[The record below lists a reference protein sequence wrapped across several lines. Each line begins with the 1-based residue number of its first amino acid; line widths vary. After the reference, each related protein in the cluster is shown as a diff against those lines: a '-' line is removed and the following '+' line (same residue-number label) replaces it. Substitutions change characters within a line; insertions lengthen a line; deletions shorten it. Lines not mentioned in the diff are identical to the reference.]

1 MGGPSQSD
9 YQATPSERM
18 SADIAKKKADFF
30 RQNYMPVMKAQL
42 ADAEMDMTGTI
53 EGRANADIAQAVDS
67 SGMAYDD
74 AVTGRAQEEL
84 MRAKTMAGGEAASR
98 ALDARNRAG
107 TNIIGAAQGQQE
119 VVGQARSQL
128 ANLDTQSLLSAN
140 ENRMA
145 TRGAA
150 INAAAQL
157 GTAAI
162 LRARGNRNPAE
173 AASAQPG
180 STPGGD
186 PMVPVF
192 QQFKAPSSFT
202 TGGFNPSN
210 SPSALA
216 RTSTYNPFKV
226 GG

>member
-9 YQATPSERM
+9 YEASPSEVM
-18 SADIAKKKADFF
+18 SANIAKKKADFF

-84 MRAKTMAGGEAASR
+84 MRAKTMAGGEASR

-107 TNIIGAAQGQQE
+107 TNIIGAAQGQQD